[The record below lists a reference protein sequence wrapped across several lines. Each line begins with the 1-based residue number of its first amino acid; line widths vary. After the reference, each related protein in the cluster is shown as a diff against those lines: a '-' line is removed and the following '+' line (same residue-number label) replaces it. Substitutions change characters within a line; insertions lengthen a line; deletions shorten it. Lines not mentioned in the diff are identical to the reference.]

1 MNGQIFSADLL
12 AKMTSPFPVIDAK
25 WGPHT
30 IDRFAC
36 ITTPRFQGS
45 TLKVPPL
52 AAAVLAP
59 CPRIRSVNDRLKVA
73 RSMAL

>member
-30 IDRFAC
+30 IDRFASHYNAQV
-36 ITTPRFQGS
+36 PRFNSKSASPGCS
-45 TLKVPPL
+45 GVG
-52 AAAVLAP
+52 
-59 CPRIRSVNDRLKVA
+59 
-73 RSMAL
+73 ALSQDSHC